1 MPPKPTPEEM
11 WRAVLNGEDPDF
23 HRTRHIF
30 KLIPSSPRCKL
41 CNAPFGGLG
50 GPLMRLVGKSPSNKN
65 PNLCNVCDT
74 LARTQRGGA
83 EIELSMLFADVRGST
98 ALAEGMNPSE
108 FSRLMN
114 RFFAVANQVLVN
126 TDAIIDKLVGD
137 EVVGFYIPGLAGPD
151 HARLAVRAARELLRV
166 TGYADPAGPWIPI
179 GVGVHTG
186 IAFVGSIGSEGT
198 FTDFTALGD
207 NANIAARLA
216 SQARPGEALIS
227 EAAYAAAGLD
237 LGNTEQRQ
245 LELKGKSEPVGVRV
259 LSVGSRQ

>member
-1 MPPKPTPEEM
+1 
-11 WRAVLNGEDPDF
+11 
-23 HRTRHIF
+23 
-30 KLIPSSPRCKL
+30 
-41 CNAPFGGLG
+41 
-50 GPLMRLVGKSPSNKN
+50 MRLVGKSPSNKN

-114 RFFAVANQVLVN
+114 RFFAAANQVLVN

-151 HARLAVRAARELLRV
+151 HARLSVRAAQELLRV